1 MTEYTP
7 YEAREA
13 LEHSLQTEQELGIE
27 IIPGTKVMRDTEH
40 IKFIRAKP
48 QGAVLVP
55 QPSNDR
61 HDPLNWSKTR
71 KALVM
76 IISPFFV
83 FGLASGPLSIAT
95 QFNSL
100 IQAFNSDLEAVVQI
114 VLAKLCLTNT
124 VDRYYCSHCRILQLS
139 MDPDFYEFRTSCRA
153 YMEYNHLLD
162 FLNLAWQSYNV
173 QEFYVG
179 FCFGRYRY
187 RPRRGDYGR

>member
-1 MTEYTP
+1 MIEYTP

-13 LEHSLQTEQELGIE
+13 LEHSLQTEQELGVE

-48 QGAVLVP
+48 QGTVLVP

-61 HDPLNWSKTR
+61 HDPLNWSKPR

-76 IISPFFV
+76 IISLFFV

-124 VDRYYCSHCRILQLS
+124 DRQVSRFSLPGS
-139 MDPDFYEFRTSCRA
+139 PTFYGSRFLPTSDVVPCL
-153 YMEYNHLLD
+153 YGV
-162 FLNLAWQSYNV
+162 QS
-173 QEFYVG
+173 FA
-179 FCFGRYRY
+179 
-187 RPRRGDYGR
+187 